1 MRRQPTQM
9 PAINRIILIILDSV
23 GIGALPDAADYGD
36 VGSNT
41 LGNLARARGGLNLPH
56 LGRLGLGNLTE
67 VTGVPAVGS
76 QAAGAFGRAALASP
90 GKDTMTGHWELAG
103 IQLDQPIQV
112 FPDGFP
118 EEVIQMF
125 EERTGRRVLGNMAAS
140 GTGIIADLG
149 EEHMVT
155 GSPIVYTS
163 ADSVFQIAAH
173 EEVIPLD
180 ELYRMCEIA
189 REIMQGPY
197 LVGRIIARPFL
208 GQPGTFKRTEN
219 RKDYTIKP
227 PAKMLLDYI
236 KNAGLDVLAVGKIED
251 IYAGQG
257 ITKAKHTKDN
267 LDGLKVIKEFMS
279 ERRRGLVMANLV
291 DFDMLYGHRNDVE
304 GYARALEVVDAH
316 VPELLD
322 ALEPSDVLVFVA
334 DHGCDPTTPS
344 TDHSREYVPL
354 LLVGD
359 KIRPGVDVGA
369 RSSLA
374 DLGATVADLL
384 GVPYEGAGQSFA
396 RMIMA

>member
-1 MRRQPTQM
+1 MT
-9 PAINRIILIILDSV
+9 AVDRIILIILDSV
-23 GIGALPDAADYGD
+23 GIGAMPDADEYGD
-36 VGSNT
+36 TGSNT
-41 LGNLARARGGLNLPH
+41 LGNLARARGGLGLPH

-67 VTGVPAVGS
+67 VTGVPSVGS

-103 IQLDQPIQV
+103 IQLEQPFQT

-118 EEVIQMF
+118 PEVIRMF
-125 EERTGRRVLGNMAAS
+125 EERTGRRALGNVAAS
-140 GTGIIADLG
+140 GTAIIADLG
-149 EEHMVT
+149 EQHMAT

-173 EEVIPLD
+173 EAVIPLD
-180 ELYRMCEIA
+180 ELYTMCEIA

-208 GQPGTFKRTEN
+208 GRPGAFKRTEN
-219 RKDYTIKP
+219 RKDYTLKP
-227 PAKMLLDYI
+227 PGKMLLDYI
-236 KNAGLDVLAVGKIED
+236 KDADLDVLAVGKIED

-257 ITKAKHTKDN
+257 ITKSKHTKDN
-267 LDGLKVIKEFMS
+267 LDGLNVIKDFMA

-304 GYARALEVVDAH
+304 GYARALEEVDAH
-316 VPELLD
+316 VPELLG
-322 ALEPSDVLVFVA
+322 SMNSRDVLVFVA

-344 TDHSREYVPL
+344 TDHSREYVPI
-354 LLVGD
+354 LVAGD
-359 KIRPGVDVGA
+359 KIRQGVDLGTRA
-369 RSSLA
+369 SLA

-384 GVPYEGAGQSFA
+384 GVTYRGAGQSFA
-396 RMIMA
+396 RMIMAGL

>member
-1 MRRQPTQM
+1 MT
-9 PAINRIILIILDSV
+9 AVDRIILIILDSV
-23 GIGALPDAADYGD
+23 GIGAMPDADEYGD
-36 VGSNT
+36 TGSNT
-41 LGNLARARGGLNLPH
+41 LGNLARARGGLGLPH

-67 VTGVPAVGS
+67 VTGVPSVGS

-103 IQLDQPIQV
+103 IQLEQPFQT

-118 EEVIQMF
+118 PEVIRMF
-125 EERTGRRVLGNMAAS
+125 EERTGRRALGNVAAS
-140 GTGIIADLG
+140 GTAIIADLG
-149 EEHMVT
+149 EQHMAT

-173 EEVIPLD
+173 EAVIPLD
-180 ELYRMCEIA
+180 ELYTMCEIA

-208 GQPGTFKRTEN
+208 GRPGAFKRTEN
-219 RKDYTIKP
+219 RKDYTLKP
-227 PAKMLLDYI
+227 PGKMLLDYI
-236 KNAGLDVLAVGKIED
+236 KDADLDVLAVGKIED

-257 ITKAKHTKDN
+257 ITKSKHTKDN
-267 LDGLKVIKEFMS
+267 LDGLNVIKDFMA

-304 GYARALEVVDAH
+304 GYARALEEVDAH
-316 VPELLD
+316 VPELLG
-322 ALEPSDVLVFVA
+322 SMNSRDVLVFVA

-344 TDHSREYVPL
+344 TDHSREYVPI
-354 LLVGD
+354 LVAGD
-359 KIRPGVDVGA
+359 KIRPGVDLGTRA
-369 RSSLA
+369 SLA

-384 GVPYEGAGQSFA
+384 GVTYRGAGQSFA
-396 RMIMA
+396 RMIMAGL